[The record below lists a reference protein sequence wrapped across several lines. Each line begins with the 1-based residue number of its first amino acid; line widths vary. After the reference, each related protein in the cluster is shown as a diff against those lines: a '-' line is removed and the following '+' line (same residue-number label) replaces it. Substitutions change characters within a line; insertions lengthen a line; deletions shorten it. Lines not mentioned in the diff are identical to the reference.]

1 MSSNSDNTPQ
11 GSQGPSEGTPIDS
24 PEYREK
30 VMRKL
35 NCLIAVLDVAC
46 TKVRRS
52 LAGPEPDIER
62 LTRIQANLTKTL
74 KVCRKA
80 KLALERREALP
91 DDLPA
96 SLSNVVGDMGISQQA
111 SSKKKSRMP
120 TGAYIEMSSNK
131 EVAKF
136 RELGPIGKEEF
147 TSINFDDLAAK
158 LQG

>member
-1 MSSNSDNTPQ
+1 MSSNFDNSPQ
-11 GSQGPSEGTPIDS
+11 GSSDGAPIDS

-52 LAGPEPDIER
+52 LAGPDPDVER
-62 LTRIQANLTKTL
+62 LSRIQANLTKTL

-91 DDLPA
+91 DDLPE
-96 SLSNVVGDMGISQQA
+96 SLTNVVGEMGVSQP
-111 SSKKKSRMP
+111 KKHRMP
-120 TGAYIEMSSNK
+120 TGAYIEMTSNK
-131 EVAKF
+131 EVEKF
-136 RELGPIGKEEF
+136 RGLGPIDKQEF
-147 TSINFDDLAAK
+147 TSIDFDDLAAK

>member
-1 MSSNSDNTPQ
+1 MSQNPENT
-11 GSQGPSEGTPIDS
+11 SEGPQDGAPVDS
-24 PEYREK
+24 PENREK

-52 LAGPEPDIER
+52 LEGPSPDVER

-74 KVCRKA
+74 RVCRKA
-80 KLALERREALP
+80 KLALERREPLP

-96 SLSNVVGDMGISQQA
+96 SLSNVVGEMGTSQGEP
-111 SSKKKSRMP
+111 KTKRRMP
-120 TGAYIEMSSNK
+120 TGAYIEMSSNS
-131 EVAKF
+131 EVEKF
-136 RELGPIGKEEF
+136 RELGPIAKDELAGIDLDE
-147 TSINFDDLAAK
+147 LAAK

>member
-1 MSSNSDNTPQ
+1 MSSNPNQGPD
-11 GSQGPSEGTPIDS
+11 GSQDGTPIDS

-52 LAGPEPDIER
+52 LAGPNPDIER
-62 LTRIQANLTKTL
+62 LTRIQANLTNTL

-80 KLALERREALP
+80 KLALERSEALP
-91 DDLPA
+91 SDLPA
-96 SLSNVVGDMGISQQA
+96 SLSNVVGEMNLEQKA
-111 SSKKKSRMP
+111 TPKRRMP

-131 EVAKF
+131 EVEKF
-136 RELGPIGKEEF
+136 RRLGPIDQTEI
-147 TSINFDDLAAK
+147 SAIDFDALAAQ
-158 LQG
+158 LQF